1 MHLKLQDA
9 WRTIR
14 PWMRWMSKAKKE
26 GAWAFHFNR
35 KIYANSHQQCDT
47 AQPACSRCT
56 RLDLKCIGG
65 GQRRFKFIQ
74 TEKSTVT
81 KQQMA
86 SSESQTQT
94 IARLGRP
101 SFALTNEATLL
112 TSSFAFNLEVKDP
125 RFDLSC
131 YGIFLPE
138 VPKRLGS
145 HPALD
150 ASASALISAYPCVYR
165 QQPSREALM
174 KYGRALRVLR
184 LSLDDPDSS
193 KIIETLCAI
202 YFLLI
207 CQVRRSLT
215 LS

>member
-1 MHLKLQDA
+1 MYTD
-9 WRTIR
+9 
-14 PWMRWMSKAKKE
+14 
-26 GAWAFHFNR
+26 
-35 KIYANSHQQCDT
+35 SHQQCDT

-56 RLDLKCIGG
+56 RLGLECIGG

-74 TEKSTVT
+74 IEERTAT
-81 KQQMA
+81 KQQKA
-86 SSESQTQT
+86 PPESQTKA
-94 IARLGRP
+94 IAKLGRP
-101 SFALTNEATLL
+101 SFALTSEATLL

-150 ASASALISAYPCVYR
+150 ASASALISAYPCVYK
-165 QQPSREALM
+165 QPPSREALM
-174 KYGRALRVLR
+174 KYGRALRILR
-184 LSLDDPDSS
+184 LSLDVPDSS
-193 KIIETLCAI
+193 KIVETLCAI

-207 CQVRRSLT
+207 CQVRGSLT
-215 LS
+215 TSRSQH

>member
-1 MHLKLQDA
+1 
-9 WRTIR
+9 
-14 PWMRWMSKAKKE
+14 MSKAKEE
-26 GAWAFHFNR
+26 GTLTFLFSQQIHT
-35 KIYANSHQQCDT
+35 NSHQQCDT

-56 RLDLKCIGG
+56 RLGLKCIGG

-74 TEKSTVT
+74 IEERTAT
-81 KQQMA
+81 KQRKA
-86 SSESQTQT
+86 SPESQAKA
-94 IARLGRP
+94 ISKLGRP
-101 SFALTNEATLL
+101 PFALTNETTWL

-150 ASASALISAYPCVYR
+150 ASASALISAYPCVYK
-165 QQPSREALM
+165 QEPSREALA

-184 LSLDDPDSS
+184 LSLDVPDNN
-193 KIIETLCAI
+193 KIVETLCAI

-207 CQVRRSLT
+207 CQVCVSLAA
-215 LS
+215 S